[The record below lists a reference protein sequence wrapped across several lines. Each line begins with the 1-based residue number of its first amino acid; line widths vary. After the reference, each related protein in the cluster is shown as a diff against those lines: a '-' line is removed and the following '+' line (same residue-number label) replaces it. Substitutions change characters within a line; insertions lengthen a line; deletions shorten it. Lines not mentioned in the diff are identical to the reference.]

1 VLKQKDK
8 NQENEIPVKENMVR
22 GRRYKTLFSETF
34 AQLERLVC
42 SDKAPLKCARAL
54 FTNNRL
60 FYKHSSLFPK
70 DLYYKTFYGGNFCRI
85 LIS

>member
-34 AQLERLVC
+34 AKLERLVI
-42 SDKAPLKCARAL
+42 SDKAPLK
-54 FTNNRL
+54 
-60 FYKHSSLFPK
+60 
-70 DLYYKTFYGGNFCRI
+70 
-85 LIS
+85 